1 MNINKIFGASKYTI
15 FVAIISALVGQLLM
29 LYIGVSK
36 VYDALKVYLLK
47 EEIRDLP
54 EHIVHSDIATAY
66 LIQSLEACLFAVVLL
81 YFAFALFHL
90 FLSADIEA
98 SARLFPGKNAP
109 KNVAELKQVIAEVIV
124 VILFILT
131 LQKIWI
137 ELYNLQW
144 QLLVVP
150 VSIALLALS
159 LKLINF
165 KQE

>member
-1 MNINKIFGASKYTI
+1 MKIDKVFSASKYSI
-15 FVAIISALVGQLLM
+15 FVAIFSALIGQLLM

-36 VYDALKVYLLK
+36 IYDALKVYLLK

-66 LIQSLEACLFAVVLL
+66 LIQSLEAFLFAVVLL

-90 FLSADIEA
+90 FLSKDVEA
-98 SARLFPGKNAP
+98 SARLFPGNIAP
-109 KNVAELKQVIAEVIV
+109 KNAAELKQVIAEVII

-137 ELYNLQW
+137 DLYNLQW

-165 KQE
+165 KEK